1 MRIQFAVLF
10 RGLIMAVVEISS
22 FQEQAIS
29 RQGINQLESSFGFI
43 FLLLPMKEAKGD
55 HIPSRQGKVKPTV
68 LSDCPDKGSK

>member
-1 MRIQFAVLF
+1 MRIQFTVLF

-22 FQEQAIS
+22 FLEQAIS

-55 HIPSRQGKVKPTV
+55 HIPSRQGKPTV

>member
-1 MRIQFAVLF
+1 MRIQFTVLF

-43 FLLLPMKEAKGD
+43 FLWLPMKEAKGD
-55 HIPSRQGKVKPTV
+55 HIPSRQGKPTA